1 MTFYTVRR
9 LRNTVGVTAV
19 SGAAAYYILAARE
32 ARVLREMHHADA
44 APAAAVCWGTRFYKG
59 LIGPVLF
66 PLTASD
72 PEVAHRMA
80 ITSGAV
86 YGKLAF
92 FLHRYWNCFD
102 VYRKRVMDRLAAILL
117 DGDTRRPAYAALQGV
132 DPLKQTLFGV
142 EFPRPVGVAAGFDK
156 NGELLHLFTSAVLG
170 NGFAEVGSV
179 SKEPWPGNPRPRLF
193 RLPRDGAVIN
203 RMGLNNRGAES
214 LRGKLQSMTAL
225 LNGRRHTP
233 PIGVNITKTPS
244 PSIEDDAAV
253 ADMLATFDEV
263 APYAAYINVN
273 ISCPNTAEGKTFEDP
288 EALDKLLRA
297 LLTWRRDNFPD
308 KAVLVKL
315 SPPPAGADEKY
326 FEGVSAMVRK
336 AVEIGV
342 DGFVMVNT
350 VSDRAE
356 DLGLDRTMGDIHHRE
371 KGGISG
377 KPVRQRAINLVRHV
391 YRATEGKV
399 PIIGCGGVFTAED
412 AYRLIRSGA
421 SLIQA
426 RLASLGVLALGGTFR
441 NICSGEKL
449 ANCVDRVSE
458 LLASPLLKES
468 FEYVNETQITC
479 RTFGGVP
486 MVACELLNQLSMRT
500 LTAGYSYVSECLDD
514 GEGSEKECPNFD
526 ELRNELAT
534 PALRLF
540 EGYGSTPMGV
550 YMNSLRQGFEGYIGA
565 LNPDPYRV
573 ISDTER
579 MTRDTAD
586 HVRHM
591 VWSTNHFL
599 WMHSADMA
607 RNLSQDLPFYHFRRD
622 LGMRWDTAIALLEEM
637 AVHRGPNL
645 AVVEIGVFSGHF
657 SDFVLGALPN
667 VTLIGIDPYYGD
679 DGTFPPELAHL
690 DPVMV
695 YEQTKERYSKY
706 SERAKLWATTS
717 KEASRVIPD
726 ESVDLI
732 FIDGCHEYD
741 CVREDI
747 DLWLPKLRPGGIMS
761 GHDFSDKWPGVV
773 RRVNEIRAGQDLFLG
788 MDFMWW
794 WMKEA
799 NPSTA
804 EVA

>member
-1 MTFYTVRR
+1 M
-9 LRNTVGVTAV
+9 
-19 SGAAAYYILAARE
+19 LA
-32 ARVLREMHHADA
+32 
-44 APAAAVCWGTRFYKG
+44 
-59 LIGPVLF
+59 
-66 PLTASD
+66 
-72 PEVAHRMA
+72 
-80 ITSGAV
+80 
-86 YGKLAF
+86 
-92 FLHRYWNCFD
+92 
-102 VYRKRVMDRLAAILL
+102 
-117 DGDTRRPAYAALQGV
+117 
-132 DPLKQTLFGV
+132 
-142 EFPRPVGVAAGFDK
+142 
-156 NGELLHLFTSAVLG
+156 
-170 NGFAEVGSV
+170 
-179 SKEPWPGNPRPRLF
+179 
-193 RLPRDGAVIN
+193 IN
-203 RMGLNNRGAES
+203 RCFLIA
-214 LRGKLQSMTAL
+214 
-225 LNGRRHTP
+225 
-233 PIGVNITKTPS
+233 
-244 PSIEDDAAV
+244 
-253 ADMLATFDEV
+253 
-263 APYAAYINVN
+263 
-273 ISCPNTAEGKTFEDP
+273 
-288 EALDKLLRA
+288 
-297 LLTWRRDNFPD
+297 
-308 KAVLVKL
+308 
-315 SPPPAGADEKY
+315 
-326 FEGVSAMVRK
+326 SA
-336 AVEIGV
+336 
-342 DGFVMVNT
+342 
-350 VSDRAE
+350 
-356 DLGLDRTMGDIHHRE
+356 
-371 KGGISG
+371 
-377 KPVRQRAINLVRHV
+377 
-391 YRATEGKV
+391 
-399 PIIGCGGVFTAED
+399 
-412 AYRLIRSGA
+412 
-421 SLIQA
+421 
-426 RLASLGVLALGGTFR
+426 LGVLALGRSFR

-486 MVACELLNQLSMRT
+486 MVACELLNELSMRT

-514 GEGSEKECPNFD
+514 SEGSETLECPNFA
-526 ELRNELAT
+526 ELRNEVAT

-540 EGYGSTPMGV
+540 EGYGSTPMGM
-550 YMNSLRQGFEGYIGA
+550 YINGLREGFEGYIGA

-579 MTRDTAD
+579 ITRDTAD

-622 LGMRWDTAIALLEEM
+622 LGMRWDTAISLLEEM

-695 YEQTKERYSKY
+695 YEQTKERYSMY
-706 SERAKLWATTS
+706 GERAKLWATTS

-726 ESVDLI
+726 ESIDLI

-794 WMKEA
+794 WMEEGT
-799 NPSTA
+799 PSTA